1 LWAAATNLPLY
12 QAAINLCRTLGM
24 EVPWIHRW

>member
-1 LWAAATNLPLY
+1 LWAAATKLPLY
-12 QAAINLCRTLGM
+12 QAAIDLCRALDM